1 MYICIYIKLFS
12 LHIIAGTDF
21 VAANRTILFPPSDSG
36 NRTSCI
42 DITYLNDDTV
52 ENTEKFHIQLNTSG
66 QDDINIDVVINRAQV
81 LIIDSDTVSIDLEH
95 SFYTTTE
102 GDEKLS
108 VCVGLGAEVERDI
121 AVEFT
126 TVADTAHHYY
136 DFLQTDSQL
145 VFKPQNTTIC
155 TSIAIMDD
163 ESLEDEERFTVEIL
177 ISDPAVYIASNT
189 TSKTSTALVTIKD
202 NDRVA
207 VSLESSV
214 YRVNESESRLSLC
227 SMLHGA
233 TSKTIPISLSTQPG
247 TAEGIYYV

>member
-1 MYICIYIKLFS
+1 MDIKLFS

-21 VAANRTILFPPSDSG
+21 IAVNRTILFPPSDSG

-42 DITYLNDDTV
+42 DIIYLNDNIV
-52 ENTEKFHIQLNTSG
+52 ENTEKFHIHLNTGG
-66 QDDINIDVVINRAQV
+66 QDDINIDVVINHAQV
-81 LIIDSDTVSIDLEH
+81 LIIDSDTVSIDLER

-102 GDEKLS
+102 GDEELS

-145 VFKPQNTTIC
+145 VFKPQNTTRIC
-155 TSIAIMDD
+155 TSITIMDD
-163 ESLEDEERFTVEIL
+163 QSLEDEERFTVEIL

-202 NDRVA
+202 NDRVT